1 MEPFAVASGSL
12 AERCPLANA
21 IGSVST
27 VTLCDRHS
35 QIELISNE
43 LKQLRPVPSGVCGA
57 HAELILNIV
66 LAHLRISTRAG
77 DQIYLDAAPA
87 EQLDASPGADVVRR
101 TENEGRHRRAK
112 LFIFKNRF
120 D

>member
-1 MEPFAVASGSL
+1 MDTKPLWWSL
-12 AERCPLANA
+12 AERYPLATA
-21 IGSVST
+21 SGSGLN
-27 VTLCDRHS
+27 VTLCDRHF

-57 HAELILNIV
+57 HTELILNIV
-66 LAHLRISTRAG
+66 LAHLRISNRAG
-77 DQIYLDAAPA
+77 DQIYLNAAPA

-101 TENEGRHRRAK
+101 AENEDRHSRPK